1 MSGRITT
8 PFFDKICGKTKKK
21 KQLSFPKFCVAV
33 YNSKPQAGTNLISL
47 RVSWMVGSFNNEFGF
62 NIICILPFIR
72 QKEQRL
78 VENSHFQDQYKGEGI
93 SYY

>member
-1 MSGRITT
+1 
-8 PFFDKICGKTKKK
+8 
-21 KQLSFPKFCVAV
+21 
-33 YNSKPQAGTNLISL
+33 
-47 RVSWMVGSFNNEFGF
+47 MVGSFNNEFGF